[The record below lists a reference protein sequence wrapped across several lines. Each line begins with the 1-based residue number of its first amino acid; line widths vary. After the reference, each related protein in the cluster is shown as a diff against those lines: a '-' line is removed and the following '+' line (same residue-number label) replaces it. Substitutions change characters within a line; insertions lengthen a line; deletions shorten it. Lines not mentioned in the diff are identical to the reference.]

1 MSGKLHELLAVEDDL
16 KGTSKKI
23 HAETLTTFMKKQDH
37 FMSKAVEFHSVLE
50 GVRPELE
57 GEVAMVTTV
66 SDKLNY
72 YADATSKYLDAFL
85 QKESTN
91 TAAKADIILDN
102 GEVLAKD
109 VPATALLG
117 LERELGKVLDVYS
130 VLPTLEPT
138 VVWENDE
145 AAGQGIVR
153 NTQNK
158 VRTKKVTK
166 PFVLYEATERHPAQV
181 EKVSEDIVTGNLT
194 TITKSSKI
202 TPARKSLLMKRVEET
217 RRAVKKAR
225 MRANTVE
232 HHTVSIGDALFNHIN
247 A

>member
-23 HAETLTTFMKKQDH
+23 QSETLATFMKKQDH
-37 FMSKAVEFHSVLE
+37 FTSKAVEFHAVQEGVKPVLE
-50 GVRPELE
+50 GEI
-57 GEVAMVTTV
+57 AMVTTV
-66 SDKLNY
+66 ADKLEY
-72 YADATSKYLDAFL
+72 YAGATSNYLDAFL

-102 GEVLAKD
+102 GDVLAKD

-117 LERELGKVLDVYS
+117 LERELGKILDVYS
-130 VLPTLEPT
+130 VVPTLEPT
-138 VVWENDE
+138 TVWAEDS
-145 AAGQGIVR
+145 AQGAGIVK
-153 NTQNK
+153 NTQEK

-166 PFVLYEATERHPAQV
+166 PFVLYAATDRHPAQV
-181 EKVSEDIVTGNLT
+181 EKVSEDIVTGSLI

-202 TPARKSLLMKRVEET
+202 TPARKSLLMGRVEGL
-217 RRAVKKAR
+217 RRSVKKAR

-232 HHTVSIGDALFNHIN
+232 HHTLSIGKALFDHIN
-247 A
+247 S